1 MITVYG
7 IKTCDTVR
15 KALKWLE
22 SQGIPHTFYDF
33 RAEGLEVAQVQ
44 RWVDELGWESVL
56 NKRSTTWKQLNDLDK
71 EGLEACQAVK
81 LMVEHPTL
89 IKRPVFECKAIIL
102 QGFNDEVLRKLGQ
115 SIA

>member
-89 IKRPVFECKAIIL
+89 IKRPVFECQDIVL
-102 QGFNDEVLRKLGQ
+102 QGFNDVVRSQ
-115 SIA
+115 IS